1 MLLEAARRSLLES
14 LAAVPLSGGKGQGEA
29 SGGAGCS
36 RGGSSTTAAAL
47 GCVPQLYAKG
57 ETPREGRLLDPTKS
71 RGSLRHVAPALAPQQ
86 AAPSPSPRY
95 AAYSQRRAELVHVP
109 PPVAPPPSA
118 RPESLG
124 ALLDELGAET
134 LRQIGPV
141 SPCMKQAREARA
153 REAQARSE
161 ASVIKRMAS
170 ELQPVG
176 PHRLPE
182 PSHVALELAA
192 EDLPNKG
199 VQPRQVD
206 PAAFR
211 FAAHPTAEHGG
222 VTARVGVLAP
232 YFEQYSAYGGADP
245 RSTPRGGGARGGA
258 RSGGRGA
265 RSAGPAMSLGSR
277 FSSVWGSIASS
288 IAASLDAA
296 ADALSPRLSPFS
308 LSPRSSPSSSTA
320 SPPLDAATVLARARA
335 AQGRHTPLGDTPLRV

>member
-1 MLLEAARRSLLES
+1 
-14 LAAVPLSGGKGQGEA
+14 
-29 SGGAGCS
+29 
-36 RGGSSTTAAAL
+36 
-47 GCVPQLYAKG
+47 
-57 ETPREGRLLDPTKS
+57 
-71 RGSLRHVAPALAPQQ
+71 
-86 AAPSPSPRY
+86 
-95 AAYSQRRAELVHVP
+95 
-109 PPVAPPPSA
+109 
-118 RPESLG
+118 
-124 ALLDELGAET
+124 
-134 LRQIGPV
+134 
-141 SPCMKQAREARA
+141 MKQAREARA

-161 ASVIKRMAS
+161 ASLLKRVAS

-199 VQPRQVD
+199 VQPRQVANRLAEPCYLLTYSHTHYAVLTSRRPTCLTQVD

-232 YFEQYSAYGGADP
+232 YFERYSAYGGADP
-245 RSTPRGGGARGGA
+245 RSTPRGGGARGGG

-265 RSAGPAMSLGSR
+265 RSAAPAMSLGSR
-277 FSSVWGSIASS
+277 FSSVWGSITSS